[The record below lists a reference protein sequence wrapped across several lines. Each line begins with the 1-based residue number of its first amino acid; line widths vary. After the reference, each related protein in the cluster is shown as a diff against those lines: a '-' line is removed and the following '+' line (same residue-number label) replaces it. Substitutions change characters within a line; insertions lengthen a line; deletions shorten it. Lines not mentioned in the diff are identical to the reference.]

1 MQVFISFASEK
12 VNKILQK
19 TGLQDIVRIALAGVG
34 TGALSYVVM
43 MYWPTALQIPFP
55 ISLGKYG
62 GAGVS
67 SLPGLLFG
75 ALVAFCNWK
84 FGIRDKLHLG
94 VIVACTLISWVL
106 AVNVTQF
113 TFDYLTKYTKSPP
126 AASSQDNAAPANGAG
141 NATGDGNAGGA
152 EAGAPPP
159 PPPPEAE
166 SLPFIPGLVGMIGGL
181 IGGVGTLLG
190 VAIVNVRMRRPE
202 TLLPIATVAVLLG
215 LILQA
220 AFLSEP
226 YGTIGYFLLFVCWQ
240 SMVATM
246 IVRALSMATAESE

>member
-1 MQVFISFASEK
+1 VD
-12 VNKILQK
+12 KILQT
-19 TGLQDIVRIALAGVG
+19 TGLRDMARIALAGLG

-67 SLPGLLFG
+67 SLPGLFFG

-94 VIVACTLISWVL
+94 VIVAFTLISWVL

-113 TFDYLTKYTKSPP
+113 TFDYLTKYTKPPP
-126 AASSQDNAAPANGAG
+126 AASSQDNAATSNAAG
-141 NATGDGNAGGA
+141 NATGDGNADGGA
-152 EAGAPPP
+152 AGAPPP
-159 PPPPEAE
+159 PPEAE
-166 SLPFIPGLVGMIGGL
+166 GLPFIPGLVGMIGGL

-202 TLLPIATVAVLLG
+202 MLLPIATVAVLLG
-215 LILQA
+215 MILQA
-220 AFLSEP
+220 AFLSDP
-226 YGTIGYFLLFVCWQ
+226 YGMIGYFLLFVCWQ
-240 SMVATM
+240 SMVAAA
-246 IVRALSMATAESE
+246 IARALSMATAEGK